1 MRPLRREKLLK
12 NPNDLKLF
20 WFLPRLIGNDR
31 KNGGGR
37 CPKVEQLIK
46 QAQQGDPEAFIELM
60 ELNKQSMYKAARAI
74 LRNTEDVADA
84 MQETILSC
92 FQNIKNLKQPRYFKT
107 WLTKILINKCNDII
121 RKNKNMVLVEEIR
134 EEGYSENSDVKI
146 SLKENFRSL
155 EDDYRIILVLYYV
168 HGFNIR
174 EIGQILNLN
183 QNTVK
188 TRLSRGRER
197 FKAAYLAGNEEG
209 FIYG

>member
-1 MRPLRREKLLK
+1 
-12 NPNDLKLF
+12 
-20 WFLPRLIGNDR
+20 
-31 KNGGGR
+31 
-37 CPKVEQLIK
+37 
-46 QAQQGDPEAFIELM
+46 
-60 ELNKQSMYKAARAI
+60 
-74 LRNTEDVADA
+74 
-84 MQETILSC
+84 
-92 FQNIKNLKQPRYFKT
+92 
-107 WLTKILINKCNDII
+107 
-121 RKNKNMVLVEEIR
+121 MVLVEEIR

-174 EIGQILNLN
+174 EISQILNLN

-197 FKAAYLAGNEEG
+197 FKTAYLAGNEEG

>member
-1 MRPLRREKLLK
+1 
-12 NPNDLKLF
+12 
-20 WFLPRLIGNDR
+20 
-31 KNGGGR
+31 
-37 CPKVEQLIK
+37 
-46 QAQQGDPEAFIELM
+46 
-60 ELNKQSMYKAARAI
+60 
-74 LRNTEDVADA
+74 
-84 MQETILSC
+84 
-92 FQNIKNLKQPRYFKT
+92 
-107 WLTKILINKCNDII
+107 
-121 RKNKNMVLVEEIR
+121 MVLVEEIR

>member
-1 MRPLRREKLLK
+1 M
-12 NPNDLKLF
+12 
-20 WFLPRLIGNDR
+20 
-31 KNGGGR
+31 
-37 CPKVEQLIK
+37 EQLIK
-46 QAQQGDPEAFIELM
+46 QAQQGDPEAFIELI

-134 EEGYSENSDVKI
+134 EEGYSENSDGKI

-174 EIGQILNLN
+174 EISQILNLN

-197 FKAAYLAGNEEG
+197 FKTAYLAGNEEG